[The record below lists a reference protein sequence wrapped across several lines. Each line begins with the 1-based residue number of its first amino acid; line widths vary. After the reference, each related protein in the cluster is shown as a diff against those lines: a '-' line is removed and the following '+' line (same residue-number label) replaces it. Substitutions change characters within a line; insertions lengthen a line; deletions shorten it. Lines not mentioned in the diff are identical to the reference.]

1 MIKLTSLITPNVVGG
16 VVNSKKTVRESE
28 ETCPK
33 CGKQLE
39 MCECG
44 MGEDTI
50 PQDTPVNVA
59 NGLPHTDSSADTKKY
74 SLTREGLKNIVREV
88 MKEEEEYQKVFHK
101 MLSKFGVNSP
111 ADLSDEQKK
120 KFFTMVKGI
129 QTELA
134 ERAKIKEAELSAA
147 QKQLDVDKD
156 GDIEGDD
163 LAKLRA
169 GKNEAKKKKW

>member
-1 MIKLTSLITPNVVGG
+1 MIKLTSLIATPAIGG
-16 VVNSKKTVRESE
+16 VVNSRKTVKESE
-28 ETCPK
+28 EVCPK
-33 CGKQLE
+33 CGKVQ
-39 MCECG
+39 CECG
-44 MGEDTI
+44 MGEDTL
-50 PQDTPVNVA
+50 PTDEPTNVA
-59 NGLPHTDSSADTKKY
+59 NGLPHTEKLPGDKRF

-120 KFFTMVKGI
+120 KFFNLAKGI

-134 ERAKIKEAELSAA
+134 ERAKIKEAELTGG
-147 QKQLDVDKD
+147 QKKLDMDHD
-156 GDIEGDD
+156 GDIEADD

>member
-1 MIKLTSLITPNVVGG
+1 MIKLTSLIATPAIGG
-16 VVNSKKTVRESE
+16 VVNSRKTVKESE
-28 ETCPK
+28 EVCPK
-33 CGKQLE
+33 CGKAV
-39 MCECG
+39 CECG
-44 MGEDTI
+44 MGEDTL
-50 PQDTPVNVA
+50 PTDQPTNVA

-111 ADLSDEQKK
+111 ADLNDEQKK

-134 ERAKIKEAELSAA
+134 ERAKIKEAELKGG
-147 QKQLDVDKD
+147 QKKLDVDGD
-156 GDIEGDD
+156 GEIEGSD
-163 LAKLRA
+163 LAKLRN
-169 GKNEAKKKKW
+169 KNEGKKKKW

>member
-1 MIKLTSLITPNVVGG
+1 MIKLTSLIATPAIGG
-16 VVNSKKTVRESE
+16 VMGSRKTVKESE
-28 ETCPK
+28 ENVCPK
-33 CGKQLE
+33 CGKAV
-39 MCECG
+39 CECG

-50 PQDTPVNVA
+50 PQDEPTNVA
-59 NGLPHTDSSADTKKY
+59 NGLPHTDDSADTKKY

-101 MLSKFGVNSP
+101 LLSKFGVNSP

-120 KFFTMVKGI
+120 KFFTAVKGV

-134 ERAKIKEAELSAA
+134 ERAKIKEAELTGG
-147 QKQLDVDKD
+147 QKKLDVDGD
-156 GDIEGDD
+156 GEIEGSD

-169 GKNEAKKKKW
+169 QNEEKKK

>member
-1 MIKLTSLITPNVVGG
+1 MIRLTSLITPQVIGG
-16 VVNSKKTVRESE
+16 VVGSRKTVKESE
-28 ETCPK
+28 ENCPN
-33 CGKQLE
+33 CGKPME

-44 MGEDTI
+44 MGEDVLPT
-50 PQDTPVNVA
+50 DKDVNVA
-59 NGLPHTDSSADTKKY
+59 NGLPHTEPSADEKKY
-74 SLTREGLKNIVREV
+74 SLTRENLKNIVREV

-101 MLSKFGVNSP
+101 MLAKFGVKSP

-120 KFFTMVKGI
+120 KFFTLVKGV

-134 ERAKIKEAELSAA
+134 ERAKMKEAELKGS
-147 QKQLDVDKD
+147 QHKLDVDKD